1 MLLSPELQ
9 VRCSLTFTSW
19 YTPIPHSISLASS
32 LIHSI
37 QSVPIVAR
45 VICYILKGGAVISDH
60 TAITWGSRL
69 TAGDSCKKHMVHVVT
84 TSLSNMY
91 TIIMCCTCG
100 AKLLRSA
107 IVAFVIDSS
116 AMKI

>member
-37 QSVPIVAR
+37 HSVPIVAR

-91 TIIMCCTCG
+91 TIIMCCTCS

-107 IVAFVIDSS
+107 IVAFVIDSA